1 MDKSSLRIVFMGTP
15 KIASHVLE
23 AMILDGYQI
32 VGVIAQPDRAVGR
45 KKILQ
50 AVPTKEVA
58 LRYQIPVAQPEK
70 IRLSYDFLYD
80 WKPDVIITLAYG
92 QIVPQAVLDIPKYGC
107 LNLHGSLLPKYR
119 GAAPIQ
125 YAVIHHEKETGMTL
139 MEMTAKM
146 DAGRMFA
153 TKKVSIDEGENA
165 TSLFEKMAVAAKTLI
180 LEQLPHYIDGEL
192 QGIEQDEEKVTF
204 APTIKKEQ
212 EHLSLDLPVEDF
224 LGWIKGLSDEPGGYV
239 IVDGL
244 KYKILKARLFDHHN
258 GEIGTWE
265 IVDKK
270 RLLLQVKDGRIE
282 VLEIQKEGKPRMSVA
297 SFLNGASQFAQ
308 KKAM

>member
-1 MDKSSLRIVFMGTP
+1 MDKASLRIVFIGTP
-15 KIASHVLE
+15 KIASQVLE
-23 AMILDGYQI
+23 AMILDGYHVI
-32 VGVIAQPDRAVGR
+32 GVIAQPDRELGR

-58 LRYQIPVAQPEK
+58 LRYHIPVAQPEK
-70 IRLSYDFLYD
+70 IRLSYDFLYE

-92 QIVPQAVLDIPKYGC
+92 QIVPQAVLDIPTYGC
-107 LNLHGSLLPKYR
+107 INLHGSLLPKYR

-125 YAVIHHEKETGMTL
+125 YALIHHEKETGMTL

-146 DAGRMFA
+146 DAGRIWA
-153 TKKVSIDEGENA
+153 TQKVSIDEEDNA

-180 LEQLPHYIDGEL
+180 LEQLPSYIDGKLE
-192 QGIEQDEEKVTF
+192 GMEQDESLVTF

-212 EHLSLDLPVEDF
+212 EHLSCDLPAEDF
-224 LGWIKGLSDEPGGYV
+224 LGWVKGLSEEPGGYV

-244 KYKILKARLFDHHN
+244 KYKILKAKRFDFHQ

-265 IVDKK
+265 IIEKK
-270 RLLLQVKDGRIE
+270 RLLLQVQDGRIE
-282 VLEIQKEGKPRMSVA
+282 VLEIQKEGKPRMQVA
-297 SFLNGASQFAQ
+297 SFLNGAPQFDQ